1 MPASVVSRVAQ
12 KRCVMI
18 CLLSYARVCMMSVK
32 VARSSLTLRYVEI
45 FKSSTQDLTQY
56 FQNRAAGGRGPA
68 IMPGTFPPR
77 APAPAAPL
85 AA

>member
-1 MPASVVSRVAQ
+1 MVAGRGGGGGGWRGRGGRGAGQ
-12 KRCVMI
+12 V
-18 CLLSYARVCMMSVK
+18 LG
-32 VARSSLTLRYVEI
+32 TRYVEI